1 MSIWKNAALAAGVL
15 ALAGCT
21 KTEPTAAAAG
31 NPAPPATAVRL
42 ATATVRSVPV
52 EIKTIGKV
60 EAMNSVQVKPIIGG
74 TVVKAYFNEGDAV
87 KKGDPLF
94 EIDPRTHQESVKQWE
109 ATLARDRALQAQ
121 SEAQLASA
129 QAQEAFYGMQ
139 ATRYEKLAKEG
150 LASQEQADQAAVE
163 ARARRT
169 NVRAV
174 TAAIDS
180 IKATIQA
187 DLAALDNAK
196 LLLSY
201 CSMKAQITG
210 RTGDVRIK
218 VGNVVKAGDSDMV
231 TIHQVQPAYVA
242 FTVPEAKLIVLRERM
257 KRGGLAVSA
266 SIPGDTLP
274 DSRGTITFM
283 DNAVEGA
290 TGTIKLKATFPNAE
304 TRLWPGQFV
313 HVKVLLEQQEG
324 AVVIPAAALQNSQT
338 GNYVYVL
345 TPQQTVEMRPVK
357 IGTRADR
364 DVAIESGLKSG
375 EQVVVEGQLRL
386 APGMKV
392 KAAS

>member
-1 MSIWKNAALAAGVL
+1 MRAWTRVAVVAGVL
-15 ALAGCT
+15 ALVGCT

-31 NPAPPATAVRL
+31 NPAAPVTTVKL
-42 ATATVRSVPV
+42 ATATLRSVPV

-60 EAMNSVQVKPIIGG
+60 EAMHSVQVKPIIGG
-74 TVVKAYFNEGDAV
+74 TVVKAYFTEGDAV

-94 EIDPRTHQESVKQWE
+94 EIDPRTHQEAVKQWE

-139 ATRYEKLAKEG
+139 ATRYERLAKEG

-187 DLAALDNAK
+187 DIAALDNAK

-364 DVAIESGLKSG
+364 DVAIEAGLKSG
-375 EQVVVEGQLRL
+375 ERVVVEGQLRL

>member
-21 KTEPTAAAAG
+21 KTEPTAAAG

-187 DLAALDNAK
+187 DLAAVDNAK

>member
-1 MSIWKNAALAAGVL
+1 MSIWKNAALAVGVL

-60 EAMNSVQVKPIIGG
+60 ESMNSVQVKPIIGG
-74 TVVKAYFNEGDAV
+74 TVVKAYFTEGDAV
-87 KKGDPLF
+87 KQGDPLF
-94 EIDPRTHQESVKQWE
+94 EIDPRMHQEAVKQWE

-129 QAQEAFYGMQ
+129 QAQETFYGMQ

-180 IKATIQA
+180 IKATIQS

-196 LLLSY
+196 LQLSY

-231 TIHQVQPAYVA
+231 TIHQVQPTYVV

>member
-21 KTEPTAAAAG
+21 KTEPTAAAG

-150 LASQEQADQAAVE
+150 IVSQEQADQAAVE

-180 IKATIQA
+180 IKATIQS
-187 DLAALDNAK
+187 DLAALARS
-196 LLLSY
+196 LS
-201 CSMKAQITG
+201 IL
-210 RTGDVRIK
+210 D
-218 VGNVVKAGDSDMV
+218 
-231 TIHQVQPAYVA
+231 TIA
-242 FTVPEAKLIVLRERM
+242 FAFEQ
-257 KRGGLAVSA
+257 
-266 SIPGDTLP
+266 
-274 DSRGTITFM
+274 FM
-283 DNAVEGA
+283 G
-290 TGTIKLKATFPNAE
+290 
-304 TRLWPGQFV
+304 
-313 HVKVLLEQQEG
+313 
-324 AVVIPAAALQNSQT
+324 VIRHIHT
-338 GNYVYVL
+338 CIY
-345 TPQQTVEMRPVK
+345 T
-357 IGTRADR
+357 
-364 DVAIESGLKSG
+364 
-375 EQVVVEGQLRL
+375 
-386 APGMKV
+386 
-392 KAAS
+392 

>member
-1 MSIWKNAALAAGVL
+1 
-15 ALAGCT
+15 
-21 KTEPTAAAAG
+21 
-31 NPAPPATAVRL
+31 
-42 ATATVRSVPV
+42 
-52 EIKTIGKV
+52 
-60 EAMNSVQVKPIIGG
+60 VQVKPIIGG
-74 TVVKAYFNEGDAV
+74 TVVKAYFTEGDAV
-87 KKGDPLF
+87 KQGDPLF
-94 EIDPRTHQESVKQWE
+94 EIDPRTHQEAVKQWE

-139 ATRYEKLAKEG
+139 ATRYERLAKEG

-187 DLAALDNAK
+187 DLAAVDNAK

>member
-1 MSIWKNAALAAGVL
+1 MSIWKNAALAVGVL

-74 TVVKAYFNEGDAV
+74 TVIKAYFTEGDAV

-94 EIDPRTHQESVKQWE
+94 EIDPRTHQEAVKQWE

-180 IKATIQA
+180 IKATIQS

-196 LLLSY
+196 LQLSY

-231 TIHQVQPAYVA
+231 TIHQVQPTYVA

>member
-1 MSIWKNAALAAGVL
+1 M
-15 ALAGCT
+15 
-21 KTEPTAAAAG
+21 
-31 NPAPPATAVRL
+31 
-42 ATATVRSVPV
+42 
-52 EIKTIGKV
+52 
-60 EAMNSVQVKPIIGG
+60 
-74 TVVKAYFNEGDAV
+74 
-87 KKGDPLF
+87 
-94 EIDPRTHQESVKQWE
+94 
-109 ATLARDRALQAQ
+109 
-121 SEAQLASA
+121 
-129 QAQEAFYGMQ
+129 
-139 ATRYEKLAKEG
+139 
-150 LASQEQADQAAVE
+150 E

-187 DLAALDNAK
+187 DLAAVDNAK
-196 LLLSY
+196 LQLSY

-218 VGNVVKAGDSDMV
+218 VGNVVKGGDSDMV
-231 TIHQVQPAYVA
+231 TIHQVQPTYVA

>member
-1 MSIWKNAALAAGVL
+1 MSIWKNAVLAAGVL

-74 TVVKAYFNEGDAV
+74 TVVKAYFTEGDAV

-94 EIDPRTHQESVKQWE
+94 EIDPRTHQEAVKQWE

-139 ATRYEKLAKEG
+139 ATRYERLAKEG

-187 DLAALDNAK
+187 DSAAVDNAK

>member
-1 MSIWKNAALAAGVL
+1 MSIWKNAALAVGVL

-60 EAMNSVQVKPIIGG
+60 ESMNSVQVKPIIGG
-74 TVVKAYFNEGDAV
+74 TVVKAYFTEGDAV
-87 KKGDPLF
+87 KQGDPLF
-94 EIDPRTHQESVKQWE
+94 EIDPRMHQEAVKQWE

-121 SEAQLASA
+121 AEAQLASA

-139 ATRYEKLAKEG
+139 ATRYERLAKEG

-187 DLAALDNAK
+187 DLAAVDNAK

>member
-1 MSIWKNAALAAGVL
+1 MKFGKYAALAAIVL
-15 ALAGCT
+15 ALGGCS

-31 NPAPPATAVRL
+31 NPAPPATAVKF
-42 ATATVRSVPV
+42 ATATIRSVPV

-60 EAMNSVQVKPIIGG
+60 EAMNSVLVKPIIGG
-74 TVVKAYFNEGDAV
+74 TVIKAYFTEGDTV

-94 EIDPRTHQESVKQWE
+94 DIDSRTYQESVKQWE

-150 LASQEQADQAAVE
+150 IVSQEQSDQAAVE

-169 NVRAV
+169 NVRAIS
-174 TAAIDS
+174 AAIDS
-180 IKATIQA
+180 VKATIQS
-187 DLAALDNAK
+187 DIAALDNAK

-218 VGNVVKAGDSDMV
+218 VGNVVKAGDSDML

-242 FTVPEAKLIVLRERM
+242 FTVPEAKLIALRERM
-257 KRGGLAVSA
+257 KRGGLTVTAA
-266 SIPGDTLP
+266 IPGDTLP

-283 DNAVEGA
+283 DNAVEAA

-313 HVKVLLEQQEG
+313 HVKVLLEQLEG
-324 AVVIPAAALQNSQT
+324 AVVIPAAALQNSQS

-345 TPQQTVEMRPVK
+345 TPQQTVEMRAVK

>member
-1 MSIWKNAALAAGVL
+1 MRNWKIGAAAALL
-15 ALAGCT
+15 LLAGCT
-21 KTEPTAAAAG
+21 KNEPTAAAAG
-31 NPAPPATAVRL
+31 SPATPATTVKL
-42 ATATVRSVPV
+42 ATAQTRSMPV

-60 EAMNSVQVKPIIGG
+60 ESMNSVQVRPIIGG
-74 TVVKAYFNEGDAV
+74 TVLKAYFTEGAMV
-87 KKGDPLF
+87 KAGDLLF
-94 EIDPRTHQESVKQWE
+94 EIDPRTYQEAVKQWE
-109 ATLARDRALQAQ
+109 ANLARDRALQAQ

-129 QAQEAFYGMQ
+129 QSQEAFYGMQ

-174 TAAIDS
+174 SAAIDS
-180 IKATIQA
+180 IKATIRA
-187 DLAALDNAK
+187 DQAALDNAK
-196 LLLSY
+196 LNLSY
-201 CSMKAQITG
+201 CSIRAQITG

-218 VGNVVKAGDSDMV
+218 PGNLVKANDSDML
-231 TIHQVQPAYVA
+231 TIHQVQPTYVT
-242 FTVPEAKLIVLRERM
+242 FTVPEARLITLRERM
-257 KRGGLAVSA
+257 KRGALTVSA

-274 DSRGTITFM
+274 DSRGTISFM
-283 DNAVEGA
+283 DNSVDAA
-290 TGTIKLKATFPNAE
+290 TGSIRLKATFTNAE

-324 AVVIPAAALQNSQT
+324 AVVIPAVALQNSQN

-345 TPQQTVEMRPVK
+345 TPQQTVEMRPVT

-364 DVAIESGLKSG
+364 DVAIEKGLKSG

>member
-1 MSIWKNAALAAGVL
+1 MRFWNIAALATGVL

-31 NPAPPATAVRL
+31 NPAAPAATVRVATA
-42 ATATVRSVPV
+42 AVRSVPV

-60 EAMNSVQVKPIIGG
+60 ESINSVQVRPIIGG
-74 TVVKAYFNEGDAV
+74 TVIKAYFTEGDTV

-150 LASQEQADQAAVE
+150 IVSQEQADQAAVE

-174 TAAIDS
+174 SAAIDS

-187 DLAALDNAK
+187 DMAALDNAK

-218 VGNVVKAGDSDMV
+218 VGNVVKAGDSDML

-266 SIPGDTLP
+266 SIPGDSLP

-283 DNAVEGA
+283 DNAVEAA

-338 GNYVYVL
+338 GNYVYVV
-345 TPQQTVEMRPVK
+345 TGQQTVEMRPVK

>member
-1 MSIWKNAALAAGVL
+1 MRFWKNTALAAGVL

-31 NPAPPATAVRL
+31 NPAPPATAVKF

-60 EAMNSVQVKPIIGG
+60 ESMNSVQVKPIIGG
-74 TVVKAYFNEGDAV
+74 TVIKAYFTEGDTV

-150 LASQEQADQAAVE
+150 IVSQEQADQAAVE

-180 IKATIQA
+180 IKATIQS
-187 DLAALDNAK
+187 DIAALDNAR
-196 LLLSY
+196 LQLSY

-283 DNAVEGA
+283 DNSVEAA

>member
-1 MSIWKNAALAAGVL
+1 MSIWKNAALAVGVL

-60 EAMNSVQVKPIIGG
+60 ESMNSVQVKPIIGG
-74 TVVKAYFNEGDAV
+74 TVMKAYFNEGDAV

-94 EIDPRTHQESVKQWE
+94 EIDPRTHQEAVKQWE

-139 ATRYEKLAKEG
+139 ATRYERLAKEG

-196 LLLSY
+196 LQLSY

>member
-1 MSIWKNAALAAGVL
+1 MSIWKNAALAVGVL

-60 EAMNSVQVKPIIGG
+60 ESMNSVQVKPIIGG
-74 TVVKAYFNEGDAV
+74 TVVKAYFTEGDAV
-87 KKGDPLF
+87 KQGDPLF
-94 EIDPRTHQESVKQWE
+94 EIDPRMHQEAVKQWE

-129 QAQEAFYGMQ
+129 QAQETFYGMQ
-139 ATRYEKLAKEG
+139 ATRYERLAKEG

-187 DLAALDNAK
+187 DLAAVDNAK

>member
-74 TVVKAYFNEGDAV
+74 TVIKAYFTEGDAV

-94 EIDPRTHQESVKQWE
+94 EIDPRTHQEAVKQWE

-139 ATRYEKLAKEG
+139 ATRYERLAKEG

-187 DLAALDNAK
+187 DLAAVDNAK